1 MDSVQLSKTLNHYL
15 RRFIVDTN
23 IPYNEF
29 GEVSLSSLLTLV
41 NEKKKT
47 NLSEVDIVDLIKND
61 DRNRF
66 SYSKE
71 TGLIR
76 ANYGHVFKVTQK
88 NIILEAAIPEF
99 LYTMS
104 HKAKSE
110 SIVKNGFRVLDK
122 DNSYYFSN
130 REMVESKL
138 QDSGMKDSKD
148 YMLVVINTT
157 KVPNMNSENTF
168 SINDGVWLT
177 SVDIP
182 SSALFFNNK
191 NKNANKNTI

>member
-29 GEVSLSSLLTLV
+29 GEVNLNSLLTLV
-41 NEKKKT
+41 NEKNNT
-47 NLSEVDIVDLIKND
+47 NLSKLDVVELIKQD

-66 SYSKE
+66 SYSE
-71 TGLIR
+71 DTGLIR
-76 ANYGHVFKVTQK
+76 ANYGHVFKVSQK
-88 NIILEAAIPEF
+88 IILDSEIPEF

-104 HKAKSE
+104 HKAKAD
-110 SIVKNGFRVLDK
+110 SIIKNGFRVLDK

-138 QDSGMKDSKD
+138 QDSGMKNSQD
-148 YMLVVINTT
+148 YMLIVINTA
-157 KVPNMNSENTF
+157 KVPNMSPENTF
-168 SINDGVWLT
+168 SVNQGVWLT
-177 SVDIP
+177 SIDIP
-182 SSALFFNNK
+182 NSALFFNNK
-191 NKNANKNTI
+191 NKNSKKNTI

>member
-1 MDSVQLSKTLNHYL
+1 
-15 RRFIVDTN
+15 
-23 IPYNEF
+23 
-29 GEVSLSSLLTLV
+29 
-41 NEKKKT
+41 
-47 NLSEVDIVDLIKND
+47 
-61 DRNRF
+61 
-66 SYSKE
+66 
-71 TGLIR
+71 
-76 ANYGHVFKVTQK
+76 
-88 NIILEAAIPEF
+88 
-99 LYTMS
+99 MS

-148 YMLVVINTT
+148 YMLIVINTT

-168 SINDGVWLT
+168 SINEGVWLT

-191 NKNANKNTI
+191 NKNVNKNTI